1 MLSKHKFPLVT
12 AWKTTVKE
20 EHVPTNDQMQR
31 VLSALD
37 RIETRVK
44 RMESRLCQ
52 LMLDQGSD
60 IHLPEETYGGR

>member
-20 EHVPTNDQMQR
+20 EPVPTNDQMQR